1 MPFTTTLETRER
13 ILLYGEPGTGKSK
26 QIIEI
31 AKFLKATRSSSH
43 MYVVDNDRSYKLMV
57 AANNVSDYVTVYEVY
72 DYQDYIKAK
81 AAIMPKLKTYKWP
94 GTDHLVSDDFYVCDL
109 MSELWDTT
117 QTYYTEKVFK
127 GDMGAYFLT
136 VALNPKQDTEFDGWT
151 DWKVINKLYF
161 DFAKPFVYQS
171 PCHVIACS
179 SATAVVRKKDA
190 NAKVGDD
197 KETVSIFGSVGYR
210 PDGQKRL
217 KHQFNTTIFM
227 HKNPRGEF
235 VMTSVKDREREL
247 FSSKRVNNFAID
259 YLKGVAGWQMT

>member
-1 MPFTTTLETRER
+1 MPFTTTLEARER
-13 ILLYGEPGTGKSK
+13 ILLYGEPGVGKSK

-43 MYVVDNDRSYKLMV
+43 IYVVDNDRSYKLMV

-81 AAIMPKLKTYKWP
+81 LSIMPKLKP
-94 GTDHLVSDDFYVCDL
+94 DDFYVCDL

-117 QTYYTEKVFK
+117 QTYYTEQVFK

-161 DFAKPFVYQS
+161 DFAKPFVYAS
-171 PCHVIACS
+171 PCHVIATS
-179 SATAVVRKKDA
+179 SASPVVRKKNA

-197 KETVSIFGSVGYR
+197 KETVSVFGSVGYR

-235 VMTSVKDREREL
+235 IMTSVKDREREL

-259 YLKGVAGWQMT
+259 YLKGVAGWTMS